1 MYTSGKVSIITP
13 CYNSAGYI
21 HRLLESIL
29 IQDYPDIEL
38 FAIDDGST
46 DKTREIIESFIPD
59 FTEKGYTLT
68 YIYQENAGQA
78 AAINRGL
85 KLVTGEFLTW
95 PDSDD
100 YYRCS
105 NSISKLVSGFSQSN
119 DSFGLVRCKCVF
131 IEENSLHELGE
142 GFKYINSEHLFLP
155 FLTGEEFGGGAGV
168 YMVKMSSFDNAVTNR
183 DIYVGRQAQNCQL
196 LEPLFYHYR
205 CKTINEPLINILV
218 RKDSHSHTVKPYEEQ
233 LDDIQGYID
242 IFTNTLSRI
251 SCHTQ
256 SEFEKYLH
264 IVNLRFLNDKLALA
278 LNYNKCSDVRKFAKE
293 IKRCGG
299 HVSYRKR
306 MLILLSYFPLIFKIA
321 NKFKKIIK

>member
-46 DKTREIIESFIPD
+46 DKTREIIESFIPV

-218 RKDSHSHTVKPYEEQ
+218 RKNSHSHTVKPYDGQ

-242 IFTNTLSRI
+242 IHTNTLKRMTNLPAKELENYI
-251 SCHTQ
+251 Q
-256 SEFEKYLH
+256 

-278 LNYNKCSDVRKFAKE
+278 LNFNKCSDVRKFAKE

-299 HVSYRKR
+299 NISLRKR
-306 MLILLSYFPLIFKIA
+306 AKILMSYCPPMLRLLSWFMK
-321 NKFKKIIK
+321 